1 MSLQRGGLVMAE
13 KSKPIEIIGVDNE
26 TVEKDGTF
34 PEAYAFYI
42 KLSDNPD
49 TLWEKYLLE
58 WDKALYSMQREMR
71 VIGDK
76 LRVVFVYG
84 DDIQNCVKY
93 AKQLVRIINERVK
106 EHNKKVELQEK
117 KELAKQELSHKKED
131 EIREKL
137 RGL

>member
-1 MSLQRGGLVMAE
+1 MAE
-13 KSKPIEIIGVDNE
+13 KSKLVEIIGVDSE
-26 TVEKDGTF
+26 TVEKDTAF

-42 KLSDNPD
+42 KLSDKPD
-49 TLWEKYLLE
+49 PLWEKYLLE
-58 WDKALYSMQREMR
+58 WDKALYSMRREMK

>member
-1 MSLQRGGLVMAE
+1 MAE
-13 KSKPIEIIGVDNE
+13 KSKLIEIIGVDSE
-26 TVEKDGTF
+26 TVEKDTAF

-42 KLSDNPD
+42 KLSDKPD
-49 TLWEKYLLE
+49 PLWGKYLLE
-58 WDKALYSMQREMR
+58 WNKALYSMRREMKVR
-71 VIGDK
+71 GDK

-93 AKQLVRIINERVK
+93 AKQLVRIINDRVK

-137 RGL
+137 RDL

>member
-1 MSLQRGGLVMAE
+1 MAE
-13 KSKPIEIIGVDNE
+13 KSKPVEIIGVDSE
-26 TVEKDGTF
+26 TVEKDGAF

-42 KLSDNPD
+42 KLSDKPD
-49 TLWEKYLLE
+49 PLWEKYLLE
-58 WDKALYSMQREMR
+58 WDKALYSMRREMK

>member
-1 MSLQRGGLVMAE
+1 MTE
-13 KSKPIEIIGVDNE
+13 KSKLVEIISVDSE
-26 TVEKDGTF
+26 TVERDGAF

-42 KLSDNPD
+42 KLSDKPD
-49 TLWEKYLLE
+49 PLWEKYLLE
-58 WDKALYSMQREMR
+58 WEKALRSMRREMK

-117 KELAKQELSHKKED
+117 KELTKQELSHKKED

>member
-1 MSLQRGGLVMAE
+1 MAE
-13 KSKPIEIIGVDNE
+13 KSKLVEIIGVDSE
-26 TVEKDGTF
+26 TVEKDGAF

-42 KLSDNPD
+42 KLSDKPD
-49 TLWEKYLLE
+49 PLWEKYLLE
-58 WDKALYSMQREMR
+58 WDKALRSMRREMR

-106 EHNKKVELQEK
+106 EHNKQVELQEK
-117 KELAKQELSHKKED
+117 KELTKQETSQKKED

>member
-1 MSLQRGGLVMAE
+1 MTE
-13 KSKPIEIIGVDNE
+13 KSKLVEIIGVDSE
-26 TVEKDGTF
+26 TVEKDGAF

-42 KLSDNPD
+42 KLSDKPD
-49 TLWEKYLLE
+49 PLWEKYLLE
-58 WDKALYSMQREMR
+58 WDKALYSMRREMK
-71 VIGDK
+71 VIGDQ

-117 KELAKQELSHKKED
+117 KEMAKQELSHKKED
-131 EIREKL
+131 EIRGKL
-137 RGL
+137 RDL

>member
-1 MSLQRGGLVMAE
+1 MTE
-13 KSKPIEIIGVDNE
+13 KSKPVEIIGVDSE
-26 TVEKDGTF
+26 TVEKDTAF

-42 KLSDNPD
+42 KLSDKPD
-49 TLWEKYLLE
+49 PLWEKYLLE
-58 WDKALYSMQREMR
+58 WDKALYSMRREMK

-93 AKQLVRIINERVK
+93 AKQLVRIINDRVK
-106 EHNKKVELQEK
+106 EHNKQVELQEK
-117 KELAKQELSHKKED
+117 KEMAKQELSHKKED

>member
-1 MSLQRGGLVMAE
+1 MTE
-13 KSKPIEIIGVDNE
+13 KSKLVEIIGVDSE
-26 TVEKDGTF
+26 TVEKDTAF

-42 KLSDNPD
+42 KLADKPD
-49 TLWEKYLLE
+49 PLWEKYLLE
-58 WDKALYSMQREMR
+58 WDKALYSMRREMKI
-71 VIGDK
+71 IGDK

-93 AKQLVRIINERVK
+93 AKELVRLINERVK
-106 EHNKKVELQEK
+106 EHNKQVELQEK

-137 RGL
+137 RDL

>member
-1 MSLQRGGLVMAE
+1 MTE
-13 KSKPIEIIGVDNE
+13 KSKPVEIIGVDSE
-26 TVEKDGTF
+26 TVEKDGAF

-42 KLSDNPD
+42 KLSDKPD
-49 TLWEKYLLE
+49 PLWEKYLLE
-58 WDKALYSMQREMR
+58 WDKALYSMRREMR

-137 RGL
+137 RDL

>member
-1 MSLQRGGLVMAE
+1 MAE
-13 KSKPIEIIGVDNE
+13 KSKLIEIIGVDSE
-26 TVEKDGTF
+26 TVEKDGAF

-42 KLSDNPD
+42 KLSDKPD
-49 TLWEKYLLE
+49 PLWERYLLE
-58 WDKALYSMQREMR
+58 WEKALRSMRREMR
-71 VIGDK
+71 VIGNK

-106 EHNKKVELQEK
+106 EHNKQVELQKK
-117 KELAKQELSHKKED
+117 KELTKQEASQKKED

>member
-1 MSLQRGGLVMAE
+1 MAE
-13 KSKPIEIIGVDNE
+13 KSKLIEIIGVDSE
-26 TVEKDGTF
+26 TVEKDEAF

-42 KLSDNPD
+42 KLSDKPD
-49 TLWEKYLLE
+49 PLWERYLLE
-58 WDKALYSMQREMR
+58 WEKALRSMRREMR

-106 EHNKKVELQEK
+106 EHNKQVELQEK
-117 KELAKQELSHKKED
+117 KELTRQETSQKKED

-137 RGL
+137 RGVR

>member
-1 MSLQRGGLVMAE
+1 MTE
-13 KSKPIEIIGVDNE
+13 KSKLVEIIGVDSE
-26 TVEKDGTF
+26 TVEKDGAF

-42 KLSDNPD
+42 KLSDKPD
-49 TLWEKYLLE
+49 PLWEKYLLE
-58 WDKALYSMQREMR
+58 WDKALHSMRREMK

-93 AKQLVRIINERVK
+93 AKQLVRIINDRVK

-117 KELAKQELSHKKED
+117 KEMAKQELSHKKED
-131 EIREKL
+131 EIREN
-137 RGL
+137 

>member
-1 MSLQRGGLVMAE
+1 MTE
-13 KSKPIEIIGVDNE
+13 KSKLVEIIGVDSE
-26 TVEKDGTF
+26 TVEKDTAF

-42 KLSDNPD
+42 KLSDKPD
-49 TLWEKYLLE
+49 PLWEKYLLE
-58 WDKALYSMQREMR
+58 WDKALYSMRREMK

-117 KELAKQELSHKKED
+117 KEMAKQELSHKKED

-137 RGL
+137 RDL

>member
-1 MSLQRGGLVMAE
+1 MTE
-13 KSKPIEIIGVDNE
+13 KSKLVEIIGVDSE
-26 TVEKDGTF
+26 TVEKDTAF

-42 KLSDNPD
+42 KLSDKPD
-49 TLWEKYLLE
+49 PLWEKYLLE
-58 WDKALYSMQREMR
+58 WDKALYSMRREMK

-93 AKQLVRIINERVK
+93 AKQLVRIINDRVK

-117 KELAKQELSHKKED
+117 KELTKQELSHKKED

>member
-1 MSLQRGGLVMAE
+1 MAE
-13 KSKPIEIIGVDNE
+13 KSKPVEIIGVDSE
-26 TVEKDGTF
+26 TVEKDGAF

-42 KLSDNPD
+42 KLSDKPD
-49 TLWEKYLLE
+49 PLWEKYLLE
-58 WDKALYSMQREMR
+58 WDKALYSMRREMK

-93 AKQLVRIINERVK
+93 AKQLVRIINDRVK
-106 EHNKKVELQEK
+106 EHNKQVELQEK
-117 KELAKQELSHKKED
+117 KEMAKQELSHKKEN

>member
-1 MSLQRGGLVMAE
+1 MAE
-13 KSKPIEIIGVDNE
+13 KSKPVEIIGVDSE
-26 TVEKDGTF
+26 TVEKDTAF

-42 KLSDNPD
+42 KLSDKPD
-49 TLWEKYLLE
+49 PLWEKYLLE
-58 WDKALYSMQREMR
+58 WDKALYSMRREMK

-93 AKQLVRIINERVK
+93 AKQLVRIINDRVK
-106 EHNKKVELQEK
+106 EHNKQVELQEK
-117 KELAKQELSHKKED
+117 KEMAKQELSHKKED

-137 RGL
+137 RDL

>member
-1 MSLQRGGLVMAE
+1 MAE
-13 KSKPIEIIGVDNE
+13 KSKLIEIIGVDSE
-26 TVEKDGTF
+26 TVEKDGAF

-42 KLSDNPD
+42 KLSDKPD
-49 TLWEKYLLE
+49 PLWERYLLE
-58 WDKALYSMQREMR
+58 WEKALRSMRREMR

-93 AKQLVRIINERVK
+93 AKQLVRIINERIK
-106 EHNKKVELQEK
+106 EHNKQVELQKK
-117 KELAKQELSHKKED
+117 KELTKQEASQKKED
-131 EIREKL
+131 EIRGKL